1 MQPLGQSVGQAA
13 IRYQRPPARQAQLAT
28 VGVPPQDQIEAIESP
43 LRDHVGCVHKSDGGS
58 FVLGP
63 GDVRCLVA
71 AEVGVVHAC
80 EPYAAPCCIQELGAV
95 RESDP
100 PLFPKP
106 ALELFDP
113 RLAGRRGRDR
123 GAQVLQVTLVGRH
136 EQVVGPEHVEP
147 PQLRSKRPERLEHDR
162 NASILVDHVP
172 GQEDEVDRAP
182 EADAQGLDPALEMSR
197 PPGHVRVGEVEDR
210 QRGAPGAD
218 LDAPLD
224 QPQPVWL
231 QQGVGAETRPHGEG
245 GARKLH
251 RFEHTGIVRLSLRYK
266 IVGGF
271 VLLLSLI
278 GLLGWVTYSL
288 FGSLREVQT
297 RVFDD
302 AVPGLVVAAEVVRS
316 YTAQSAAI
324 RGYLIN
330 SRREQLEQ
338 YREEVRQVAVTE
350 SRARALFD
358 SPRERTLLAELIE
371 AGKDFH
377 REVDKRVLPIAKKG
391 DRALAFNRLGR
402 EGDSAV
408 ADIERLG
415 QQLRR
420 TQDRVMARNQRGLQD
435 RSAQALAILLLVTIG
450 AVLIGLLL
458 AIVVSRRLVQGLHQ
472 LVDAARAVGR
482 GDFDQT
488 IDIRTGDEVEELA
501 TRFTEMQAGL
511 KRLQQLALHDQEL
524 EIAASIQRN
533 LLQKSVPHTPEVH
546 LAPMQRQANLVGGDW
561 FDVDSSDGRLAIVVG
576 DASGKGIGAALMATV
591 ALSALRAERGLGG
604 DGRRIVS
611 RANRALVDATDP
623 ESYATVIY
631 LDLELSTGEATWL
644 NMGHPPP
651 FILRAS
657 GTRDGPR
664 GHYLEGPRNRVLGW
678 FDDPGLEQGS
688 VKVLPGDRLVLYTD
702 GWLEA
707 KSVDGETFGEHR
719 FAEALTRLGILG
731 GEALV
736 EELVREVERFAAGK
750 LDDDLTMLVVE
761 FLGAPVGRAGVE
773 LTGEEQ
779 WHSRR

>member
-1 MQPLGQSVGQAA
+1 M
-13 IRYQRPPARQAQLAT
+13 
-28 VGVPPQDQIEAIESP
+28 
-43 LRDHVGCVHKSDGGS
+43 K
-58 FVLGP
+58 
-63 GDVRCLVA
+63 
-71 AEVGVVHAC
+71 
-80 EPYAAPCCIQELGAV
+80 
-95 RESDP
+95 
-100 PLFPKP
+100 
-106 ALELFDP
+106 
-113 RLAGRRGRDR
+113 
-123 GAQVLQVTLVGRH
+123 
-136 EQVVGPEHVEP
+136 
-147 PQLRSKRPERLEHDR
+147 
-162 NASILVDHVP
+162 
-172 GQEDEVDRAP
+172 
-182 EADAQGLDPALEMSR
+182 
-197 PPGHVRVGEVEDR
+197 
-210 QRGAPGAD
+210 
-218 LDAPLD
+218 
-224 QPQPVWL
+224 
-231 QQGVGAETRPHGEG
+231 
-245 GARKLH
+245 
-251 RFEHTGIVRLSLRYK
+251 LSLRYK

-288 FGSLREVQT
+288 FGSLREVQR

-302 AVPGLVVAAEVVRS
+302 AVPGLVVADEIVRS

-324 RGYLIN
+324 RGYLIT
-330 SRREQLEQ
+330 SSPEQLND
-338 YREEVRQVAVTE
+338 YRAEVRAVAATE
-350 SRARALFD
+350 SRARELFV
-358 SPRERTLLAELIE
+358 SPRERTLLAALID
-371 AGKDFH
+371 AGREFH
-377 REVDKRVLPIAKKG
+377 REVDKRVLPIIAKDG
-391 DRALAFNRLGR
+391 NRALAFDRLGR
-402 EGDSAV
+402 EADNAV
-408 ADIERLG
+408 GDIEEAG
-415 QQLRR
+415 QKLRR
-420 TQDRVMARNQRGLQD
+420 AQGRVMARNQRGLQD

-458 AIVVSRRLVQGLHQ
+458 AMVVSRRLVQGLHQ

-488 IDIRTGDEVEELA
+488 IDIRSGDEVEELA

-511 KRLQQLALHDQEL
+511 KRLQQLALHDREL
-524 EIAASIQRN
+524 EIAASIQKN

-561 FDVDSSDGRLAIVVG
+561 FDVDSSDGRLAVVVG

-604 DGRRIVS
+604 DGRRVIS

-623 ESYATVIY
+623 DSFATVIY

-651 FILRAS
+651 FILRA
-657 GTRDGPR
+657 TDTPDGPR

-678 FDDPGLEQGS
+678 FEDPGLEQGS
-688 VKVLPGDRLVLYTD
+688 VTVRPGDRLVLYTD

-736 EELVREVERFAAGK
+736 EELTREVERFAAGK

-761 FLGAPVGRAGVE
+761 YLGAPVGRGASAK